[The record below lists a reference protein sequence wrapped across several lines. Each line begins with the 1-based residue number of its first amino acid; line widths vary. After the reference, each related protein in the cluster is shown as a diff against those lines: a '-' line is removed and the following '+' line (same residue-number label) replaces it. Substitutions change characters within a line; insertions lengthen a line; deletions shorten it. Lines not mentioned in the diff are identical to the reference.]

1 MVRWVF
7 AWLVSATALAVGLPI
22 APPQAAA
29 EVTIVAAADVSLGA
43 SPARARLWLANG
55 NPVAE
60 SLRIRSPHVAHLDA
74 RTRTFVPVKQMP
86 ALEVQLDR
94 LTHVVQ
100 SGAKQDVNLTLRQ
113 TGSIPAGRYKLMLTA
128 ERQATHEAV
137 AYGAMFFT
145 VPPMIAVG
153 QPQMVA
159 VDERSDRRFVKAT
172 VRFSVTANVRAMK
185 VAVASGDLQRE
196 DAGVTRLPLD
206 IDSGVS
212 LSPRGEVR
220 PQRVRLG
227 YASRSPSVSEMRQT
241 RWAEL
246 VADDEAGVDTDV
258 FVEVRWRKPDGAPL
272 PSGQY
277 TGQVRLIVMPMD
289 QP

>member
-1 MVRWVF
+1 MGRRVLARVV
-7 AWLVSATALAVGLPI
+7 LATALAVGLPT
-22 APPQAAA
+22 APPEAAA

-43 SPARARLWLANG
+43 TPTRARLWLANG
-55 NPVAE
+55 NAAAE
-60 SLRIRSPHVAHLDA
+60 SLRIRSPHIARLDA
-74 RTRTFVPVKQMP
+74 KTRTFVTVKQMP
-86 ALEVQLDR
+86 ALEVRLDR
-94 LTHVVQ
+94 LTHVIQ
-100 SGAKQDVNLTLRQ
+100 PGAKEEVNLTLRQ

-145 VPPMIAVG
+145 APPVIAVG

-172 VRFSVTANVRAMK
+172 VRFSITANVRAMK

-196 DAGVTRLPLD
+196 DTAVTRLPLD

-220 PQRVRLG
+220 PQRVRLA
-227 YASRSPSVSEMRQT
+227 YAARSPGVVQPHQT
-241 RWAEL
+241 AWAEL

-277 TGQVRLIVMPMD
+277 TGQVKLIVMPMD